1 MSCSVG
7 HRCGLGPVLLWL
19 LCKQAATAPIVPLT
33 WEPPCVAG
41 AALEKTKR
49 PRKKNTNSKNK
60 NKNSLVPFL
69 AQCVRNLT

>member
-49 PRKKNTNSKNK
+49 PRKKK
-60 NKNSLVPFL
+60 
-69 AQCVRNLT
+69 